1 MSGLNQFIIYD
12 TSNYKIEQY
21 KTFNDF
27 KGHFLLENN
36 NPFLFLD
43 PAGNEFDQDTI
54 NQIKV
59 DENQRIKYI
68 LYYYNNNGTN
78 YFQENNADQVIINQ
92 LAIDEILT
100 SYLRS
105 KKTNLEKSKEVCDD
119 IVKRYEDYKED
130 KDRIDSFVDN
140 YGKIYEKDKECSKY
154 IYMIKNSP
162 KEIEIL
168 APKFQD
174 IIEKDINVMF
184 TEVMNKINKIM
195 KIEISGKHDIKSFEQ
210 KKRLYEEYNSAIKNK
225 LLNIINNQELIC
237 SIQKKMNEVLIYAEK
252 LNFFLN
258 LSEIPNIYNEDF
270 KKKLKK
276 EYKRRNQFNNLY
288 DKIMDF
294 IKNDLICK
302 EYEER
307 KRFIKDIFKD
317 LNFSNNLDNEKN
329 IENKHHLNKLKIEKK
344 TINILN
350 KLIDYEAQQLFI
362 SETQLYKSNYDLADD
377 LTRSIDELTEYLNK
391 ISEEIFSKKKKNIDI
406 NNKNKSESLLNKE
419 NSSNI
424 KNNQFSEPFGEIK
437 QIIRNSSIPELSQNK
452 IISILENKIL
462 NQNIDSKNKNYFNLN
477 NNSLSDDLLISSF
490 DYISAEKDPNKQN
503 QMINK
508 IIQSFSDIY
517 GNYLWFYEKV
527 YNYLKIYKEQCDKND
542 ILLDKADPCS
552 VNNYLIVILNEN
564 KSLKDQIKNI
574 SNCT

>member
-1 MSGLNQFIIYD
+1 
-12 TSNYKIEQY
+12 
-21 KTFNDF
+21 
-27 KGHFLLENN
+27 
-36 NPFLFLD
+36 
-43 PAGNEFDQDTI
+43 
-54 NQIKV
+54 
-59 DENQRIKYI
+59 
-68 LYYYNNNGTN
+68 
-78 YFQENNADQVIINQ
+78 
-92 LAIDEILT
+92 
-100 SYLRS
+100 
-105 KKTNLEKSKEVCDD
+105 
-119 IVKRYEDYKED
+119 
-130 KDRIDSFVDN
+130 
-140 YGKIYEKDKECSKY
+140 
-154 IYMIKNSP
+154 
-162 KEIEIL
+162 
-168 APKFQD
+168 
-174 IIEKDINVMF
+174 
-184 TEVMNKINKIM
+184 
-195 KIEISGKHDIKSFEQ
+195 
-210 KKRLYEEYNSAIKNK
+210 
-225 LLNIINNQELIC
+225 
-237 SIQKKMNEVLIYAEK
+237 
-252 LNFFLN
+252 
-258 LSEIPNIYNEDF
+258 
-270 KKKLKK
+270 
-276 EYKRRNQFNNLY
+276 
-288 DKIMDF
+288 MDF

-317 LNFSNNLDNEKN
+317 LNVSNNLDNEKN
-329 IENKHHLNKLKIEKK
+329 IENEHHLNKLKIEKK

-452 IISILENKIL
+452 IISIIENKIL

-503 QMINK
+503 QIINK

>member
-1 MSGLNQFIIYD
+1 
-12 TSNYKIEQY
+12 
-21 KTFNDF
+21 
-27 KGHFLLENN
+27 
-36 NPFLFLD
+36 
-43 PAGNEFDQDTI
+43 
-54 NQIKV
+54 
-59 DENQRIKYI
+59 
-68 LYYYNNNGTN
+68 
-78 YFQENNADQVIINQ
+78 
-92 LAIDEILT
+92 
-100 SYLRS
+100 
-105 KKTNLEKSKEVCDD
+105 
-119 IVKRYEDYKED
+119 
-130 KDRIDSFVDN
+130 
-140 YGKIYEKDKECSKY
+140 
-154 IYMIKNSP
+154 
-162 KEIEIL
+162 
-168 APKFQD
+168 
-174 IIEKDINVMF
+174 
-184 TEVMNKINKIM
+184 
-195 KIEISGKHDIKSFEQ
+195 
-210 KKRLYEEYNSAIKNK
+210 
-225 LLNIINNQELIC
+225 
-237 SIQKKMNEVLIYAEK
+237 
-252 LNFFLN
+252 
-258 LSEIPNIYNEDF
+258 
-270 KKKLKK
+270 
-276 EYKRRNQFNNLY
+276 
-288 DKIMDF
+288 MDF

-317 LNFSNNLDNEKN
+317 LNVSNNLDNEKN
-329 IENKHHLNKLKIEKK
+329 IENEHHLNKLKIEKK

-424 KNNQFSEPFGEIK
+424 KKNQFSEPFGEIK

-452 IISILENKIL
+452 IISIIENKIL

>member
-1 MSGLNQFIIYD
+1 
-12 TSNYKIEQY
+12 
-21 KTFNDF
+21 
-27 KGHFLLENN
+27 
-36 NPFLFLD
+36 
-43 PAGNEFDQDTI
+43 
-54 NQIKV
+54 
-59 DENQRIKYI
+59 
-68 LYYYNNNGTN
+68 
-78 YFQENNADQVIINQ
+78 
-92 LAIDEILT
+92 
-100 SYLRS
+100 
-105 KKTNLEKSKEVCDD
+105 
-119 IVKRYEDYKED
+119 
-130 KDRIDSFVDN
+130 
-140 YGKIYEKDKECSKY
+140 
-154 IYMIKNSP
+154 
-162 KEIEIL
+162 
-168 APKFQD
+168 
-174 IIEKDINVMF
+174 
-184 TEVMNKINKIM
+184 
-195 KIEISGKHDIKSFEQ
+195 
-210 KKRLYEEYNSAIKNK
+210 
-225 LLNIINNQELIC
+225 
-237 SIQKKMNEVLIYAEK
+237 
-252 LNFFLN
+252 
-258 LSEIPNIYNEDF
+258 
-270 KKKLKK
+270 
-276 EYKRRNQFNNLY
+276 
-288 DKIMDF
+288 MDF

-329 IENKHHLNKLKIEKK
+329 IENEHHLNKLKIEKK

-452 IISILENKIL
+452 IISIIENKIL
-462 NQNIDSKNKNYFNLN
+462 NQNIDSKNKNYFLN

>member
-1 MSGLNQFIIYD
+1 
-12 TSNYKIEQY
+12 
-21 KTFNDF
+21 
-27 KGHFLLENN
+27 
-36 NPFLFLD
+36 
-43 PAGNEFDQDTI
+43 
-54 NQIKV
+54 
-59 DENQRIKYI
+59 
-68 LYYYNNNGTN
+68 
-78 YFQENNADQVIINQ
+78 
-92 LAIDEILT
+92 
-100 SYLRS
+100 
-105 KKTNLEKSKEVCDD
+105 
-119 IVKRYEDYKED
+119 
-130 KDRIDSFVDN
+130 
-140 YGKIYEKDKECSKY
+140 
-154 IYMIKNSP
+154 
-162 KEIEIL
+162 
-168 APKFQD
+168 
-174 IIEKDINVMF
+174 
-184 TEVMNKINKIM
+184 
-195 KIEISGKHDIKSFEQ
+195 
-210 KKRLYEEYNSAIKNK
+210 
-225 LLNIINNQELIC
+225 
-237 SIQKKMNEVLIYAEK
+237 
-252 LNFFLN
+252 
-258 LSEIPNIYNEDF
+258 
-270 KKKLKK
+270 
-276 EYKRRNQFNNLY
+276 
-288 DKIMDF
+288 MDF

-329 IENKHHLNKLKIEKK
+329 IENEHHLNKLKIEKK

-452 IISILENKIL
+452 IISIIENKIL